1 MKVKYE
7 YEVVATAPD
16 GYPVYQETDTRQ
28 RAREIKNDL
37 VKLYDC
43 KEAKIVQ
50 RKYVLQEQREVR

>member
-1 MKVKYE
+1 MKIKYE
-7 YEVVATAPD
+7 YEVSAIAED

-43 KEAKIVQ
+43 TKAKIIQ
-50 RKYVLQEQREVR
+50 RKYILQEQREVR